1 MFRRP
6 RLVWSSLAAIA
17 SAALVLVS
25 LPLVILWPLF
35 DQPAALLRLAY
46 LARAHGVAL
55 TLALLTGFVAVA
67 VRGWSTVRPRP
78 GLLAALLLPVLAS
91 VGLKTVNVAELIFA
105 PADGA
110 RMVPVAEG
118 QDIADSDM
126 VLGVSIAG
134 AARAYP
140 VRYLA
145 FHHMINDRLG
155 GVPILPT
162 Y

>member
-1 MFRRP
+1 M
-6 RLVWSSLAAIA
+6 SLAALA
-17 SAALVLVS
+17 AAALVLAS

-35 DQPAALLRLAY
+35 DQPPALLRLAF
-46 LARAHGVAL
+46 LARAHGLTL
-55 TLALLTGFVAVA
+55 TLALLAVFVAVA
-67 VRGWSTVRPRP
+67 VRGWSSVRPHP
-78 GLLAALLLPVLAS
+78 GALAALLLPVLAS
-91 VGLKTVNVAELIFA
+91 VGLKAVNVSELIFA

-110 RMVPVAEG
+110 RIAPVADG
-118 QDIADSDM
+118 ADIADSDM

-140 VRYLA
+140 VRFLA
-145 FHHMINDRLG
+145 FHHLINDRLG

>member
-1 MFRRP
+1 MA
-6 RLVWSSLAAIA
+6 LAALA
-17 SAALVLVS
+17 AAALVLAS

-35 DQPAALLRLAY
+35 DQPLALLRLAY
-46 LARAHGVAL
+46 LARAHGVTL
-55 TLALLTGFVAVA
+55 SLALLAVFVAVA
-67 VRGWSTVRPRP
+67 VRGWSSVRPRP
-78 GLLAALLLPVLAS
+78 GALAALLLPVLAS
-91 VGLKTVNVAELIFA
+91 VGWKAVNVSELIFA

-110 RMVPVAEG
+110 RTAPVADGE
-118 QDIADSDM
+118 DIADSDM
-126 VLGVSIAG
+126 VLGVSMAG

-145 FHHMINDRLG
+145 FHHLINDRLG

>member
-1 MFRRP
+1 M
-6 RLVWSSLAAIA
+6 SLAALA
-17 SAALVLVS
+17 AAALVLVS

-35 DQPAALLRLAY
+35 DQPPALLRLAY

-55 TLALLTGFVAVA
+55 TLALLAAFLAVVA
-67 VRGWSTVRPRP
+67 RGWSAVRPRP
-78 GLLAALLLPVLAS
+78 GALAALLLPVLIS
-91 VGLKTVNVAELIFA
+91 VGLKAVNVSELIFA
-105 PADGA
+105 PADGP
-110 RMVPVAEG
+110 RMTPIADG

-126 VLGVSIAG
+126 VLGVSLAG

-155 GVPILPT
+155 GVPLLPT